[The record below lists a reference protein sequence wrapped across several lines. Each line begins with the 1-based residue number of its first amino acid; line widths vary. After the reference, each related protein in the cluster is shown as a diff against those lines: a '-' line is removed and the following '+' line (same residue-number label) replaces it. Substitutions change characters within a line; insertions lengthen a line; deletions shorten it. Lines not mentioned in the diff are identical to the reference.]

1 MKILLLPPSR
11 TSPAARFRLLQFARP
26 LRERG
31 HEVEIRVIHPERN
44 WQSGLPYPALRWA
57 HHRAATAVRLVR
69 AFAALRDAA
78 RFDVIWVNRD
88 LLPELRIQ
96 WLESWLIRRNP
107 RVIFDFDDAIFLGPR
122 DAKLRRILPE
132 FAAVTAGNETLARYA
147 RALNTRVAVLPTV
160 VDTDYYQPAVQREPG
175 VLRIGWTGSAPT
187 LREHL
192 PLIRP
197 AICRLAEEHKFEF
210 VIICDQ
216 PPYDDWPGVKT
227 RFIRWN
233 PETEAEDLRKIDL
246 GVMPLPAGA
255 FAAAKCGTKA
265 LLYMA
270 AGIPA
275 VVSPVG
281 VNSEIVV
288 PGETGIHCADDGQ
301 WQSALATLLGDAGL
315 RRRLGAAGRERVER
329 LYSKRSIM
337 PKLLLLLHQVACRER
352 GRSTQPVLSPR
363 AS

>member
-1 MKILLLPPSR
+1 
-11 TSPAARFRLLQFARP
+11 
-26 LRERG
+26 
-31 HEVEIRVIHPERN
+31 
-44 WQSGLPYPALRWA
+44 
-57 HHRAATAVRLVR
+57 
-69 AFAALRDAA
+69 
-78 RFDVIWVNRD
+78 VIWVNRD

-147 RALNTRVAVLPTV
+147 RALNQRVVVLPTV
-160 VDTDYYQPAVQREPG
+160 VDTDYYRPAVQREPG
-175 VLRIGWTGSAPT
+175 VPRIGWTGSAPT

-216 PPYDDWPGVKT
+216 PPDGDWPGVKV
-227 RFIRWN
+227 RFILWN
-233 PETEAEDLRKIDL
+233 PKTEAADLAKIDI

-255 FAAAKCGTKA
+255 FEAAKCGAKA

-281 VNSEIVV
+281 VSSEIVV
-288 PGETGIHCADDGQ
+288 PGETGFHCADDGQ
-301 WQSALATLLGDAGL
+301 WRSALRALLFDAGL
-315 RRRLGAAGRERVER
+315 RHRLGTAGRERVSR
-329 LYSKRSIM
+329 LYSKRSIL
-337 PKLLLLLHQVACRER
+337 PKLLILLDQVARGEC
-352 GRSTQPVLSPR
+352 GRSAQPVLSPR
-363 AS
+363 TS

>member
-1 MKILLLPPSR
+1 MKILLLPPSL
-11 TSPAARFRLLQFARP
+11 TSPAARFRLLQFAMP
-26 LRERG
+26 LRELG
-31 HEVEIRVIHPERN
+31 HEVEVRVIHPGRY
-44 WQSGLPYPALRWA
+44 WRSGLPRTALRWA
-57 HHRAATAVRLVR
+57 HHRAVTAMRLVN
-69 AFAALRDAA
+69 AFAVLRDAG

-88 LLPELRIQ
+88 LLPELRIL
-96 WLESWLIRRNP
+96 WLESWLMRRNP

-122 DAKLRRILPE
+122 DAKLRHILPH
-132 FAAVTAGNETLARYA
+132 FAAVTAGNETLARFA
-147 RALNTRVAVLPTV
+147 QPLNANVAVFPTV
-160 VDTDYYQPAVQREPG
+160 VDTDYYRPAGQREPG
-175 VLRIGWTGSAPT
+175 ALRIGWTGSAAT

-192 PLIRP
+192 PLIQP
-197 AICRLAEEHKFEF
+197 AICRLAEGHEFEF

-216 PPYDDWPGVKT
+216 PLDVDWPGVKT
-227 RFIRWN
+227 RFVRWN

-288 PGETGIHCADDGQ
+288 PGETGFHCADDGE
-301 WQSALATLLGDAGL
+301 WRSALAALLGDAGL
-315 RRRLGAAGRERVER
+315 RHRLGNAGRERVER

-337 PKLLLLLHQVACRER
+337 PKLLSLLDQVAHGER
-352 GRSTQPVLSPR
+352 RLATEAVLSAG